1 MAWNTILFSKIENKK
16 MPIPFIPFPG
26 LKVLVDCSLQMV
38 IWNVARNVVE
48 QKPKFRFVYH

>member
-1 MAWNTILFSKIENKK
+1 
-16 MPIPFIPFPG
+16 MPIPFILFPG
-26 LKVLVDCSLQMV
+26 LKVLVDCSFLQMV